1 MFPEHDPSVGNEPSS
16 WPAPAGS
23 PSHFDNHTTLDGESQ
38 FDDDPDIS
46 PRGPRSRRSGRRQ
59 LALAALA
66 VVAIAG
72 GTAGG
77 AIAGRQLRPAAAVQ
91 ATTGNFNTASVG
103 TTTSGASGPDKQDVS
118 ALISAALP
126 GVVSISVELN
136 GGQAAGTGFI
146 ISTDG
151 QIATNAHV
159 VADATKITVKFAD
172 GSTAPAKVLGV
183 DRTDDLAVVKVD
195 KAGLT
200 ALPLGK
206 SSNLRI
212 GEPVV
217 AIGNALDL
225 TGGPTATEGIVSAL
239 DRTIDTNDGEHLTH
253 LLQTDAAINPGNSG
267 GPLLTL
273 DGEVVGINSA
283 GSQDAQN
290 IGFAIALDTAQPIIT
305 QLQQGKTIT
314 KAYLGVTTQG
324 ATLLG
329 PGHVRPGGD
338 GPTHIA
344 GPAWLAALFERAGC
358 EAHTVAP
365 AQVES
370 LLWGKLAA
378 NCAINALTALL
389 RVPNG
394 ELLQRPDAAAL
405 MDLAAEECAAVARAR
420 GIALPFPDAA
430 GQARRVAK
438 QTFLNHSSMFQD
450 ILRGA
455 PTEVEAI
462 NGAVAQAAERLG
474 VPAPV
479 NTTLWRLVR
488 ALAASA
494 PAQPPRA

>member
-23 PSHFDNHTTLDGESQ
+23 PSRFENATTLEEEGE
-38 FDDDPDIS
+38 FDDEPDLDHV
-46 PRGPRSRRSGRRQ
+46 PRTPRSGRRR

-77 AIAGRQLRPAAAVQ
+77 AIAGRQSQPAAAPQ
-91 ATTGNFNTASVG
+91 TTTGNFNTASVG
-103 TTTSGASGPDKQDVS
+103 TSTSGASAPDKQDVS

-159 VADATKITVKFAD
+159 VADATKIDVKFAD

-290 IGFAIALDTAQPIIT
+290 IGFAIAIDTAQPIIT

-314 KAYLGVTTQG
+314 KAYLGVTTTPVDATVAAKSGLDIDHGLLIVDVAGESAASSAGLQPG
-324 ATLLG
+324 DVIVSINGTATDDSSTLGDVIRTTGAGNVVHLKIDRKGKAIDVDATLS
-329 PGHVRPGGD
+329 
-338 GPTHIA
+338 TH
-344 GPAWLAALFERAGC
+344 AA
-358 EAHTVAP
+358 
-365 AQVES
+365 
-370 LLWGKLAA
+370 
-378 NCAINALTALL
+378 
-389 RVPNG
+389 
-394 ELLQRPDAAAL
+394 
-405 MDLAAEECAAVARAR
+405 
-420 GIALPFPDAA
+420 
-430 GQARRVAK
+430 
-438 QTFLNHSSMFQD
+438 
-450 ILRGA
+450 
-455 PTEVEAI
+455 
-462 NGAVAQAAERLG
+462 
-474 VPAPV
+474 
-479 NTTLWRLVR
+479 
-488 ALAASA
+488 
-494 PAQPPRA
+494 

>member
-314 KAYLGVTTQG
+314 KAYLGVTTAPVDPTVASRSGLDVDHGLLVVDVAGQSAASSAG
-324 ATLLG
+324 LQPGDVIVSINGTATDDSSTLGDVIRTTGAGHVVHLKIDRKGTTIDVDATLS
-329 PGHVRPGGD
+329 
-338 GPTHIA
+338 TH
-344 GPAWLAALFERAGC
+344 AA
-358 EAHTVAP
+358 
-365 AQVES
+365 
-370 LLWGKLAA
+370 
-378 NCAINALTALL
+378 
-389 RVPNG
+389 
-394 ELLQRPDAAAL
+394 
-405 MDLAAEECAAVARAR
+405 
-420 GIALPFPDAA
+420 
-430 GQARRVAK
+430 
-438 QTFLNHSSMFQD
+438 
-450 ILRGA
+450 
-455 PTEVEAI
+455 
-462 NGAVAQAAERLG
+462 
-474 VPAPV
+474 
-479 NTTLWRLVR
+479 
-488 ALAASA
+488 
-494 PAQPPRA
+494 

>member
-1 MFPEHDPSVGNEPSS
+1 MFPEHDPSVGNETSS

-23 PSHFDNHTTLDGESQ
+23 PSHFANHTTLDGESE

-46 PRGPRSRRSGRRQ
+46 PRGPRSPRSGRRQ

-77 AIAGRQLRPAAAVQ
+77 AIAGRQLRPAASAP
-91 ATTGNFNTASVG
+91 ASTGNFNTASVG
-103 TTTSGASGPDKQDVS
+103 TAMSGASGPDKQDVS

-314 KAYLGVTTQG
+314 KAYLGVTTAPVDPTVASRSGLDVDHGLLVVDVAGQSAASSAG
-324 ATLLG
+324 LQPGDVIVSINGTATDDSSTLGDVIRTTGAGHVVHLKIDRKGEAIDVDATLS
-329 PGHVRPGGD
+329 
-338 GPTHIA
+338 TH
-344 GPAWLAALFERAGC
+344 AA
-358 EAHTVAP
+358 
-365 AQVES
+365 
-370 LLWGKLAA
+370 
-378 NCAINALTALL
+378 
-389 RVPNG
+389 
-394 ELLQRPDAAAL
+394 
-405 MDLAAEECAAVARAR
+405 
-420 GIALPFPDAA
+420 
-430 GQARRVAK
+430 
-438 QTFLNHSSMFQD
+438 
-450 ILRGA
+450 
-455 PTEVEAI
+455 
-462 NGAVAQAAERLG
+462 
-474 VPAPV
+474 
-479 NTTLWRLVR
+479 
-488 ALAASA
+488 
-494 PAQPPRA
+494 

>member
-1 MFPEHDPSVGNEPSS
+1 MFPEHDPSVGDEQLS

-23 PSHFDNHTTLDGESQ
+23 PTTILGAD
-38 FDDDPDIS
+38 
-46 PRGPRSRRSGRRQ
+46 RAPRSRRRR
-59 LALAALA
+59 LALTALA

-77 AIAGRQLRPAAAVQ
+77 AIAGRQLRPAAAQ
-91 ATTGNFNTASVG
+91 QTSPGTFNTAAVG
-103 TTTSGASGPDKQDVS
+103 TATSGASAPDKQDVS

-126 GVVSISVELN
+126 GIVSISVELT

-172 GSTAPAKVLGV
+172 GSTAPAAVLGV

-290 IGFAIALDTAQPIIT
+290 IGFAIAIDTAQPIIT

-314 KAYLGVTTQG
+314 KAYLGVTTTPVDPTVAARSGLDIDHGLLIIDVAGQSAASSAG
-324 ATLLG
+324 LQPGDVIVSINGTATDDSSTLGDVIRTTGAGHVVHLKIDRKSKTIDVDATLS
-329 PGHVRPGGD
+329 
-338 GPTHIA
+338 TH
-344 GPAWLAALFERAGC
+344 AA
-358 EAHTVAP
+358 
-365 AQVES
+365 
-370 LLWGKLAA
+370 
-378 NCAINALTALL
+378 
-389 RVPNG
+389 
-394 ELLQRPDAAAL
+394 
-405 MDLAAEECAAVARAR
+405 
-420 GIALPFPDAA
+420 
-430 GQARRVAK
+430 
-438 QTFLNHSSMFQD
+438 
-450 ILRGA
+450 
-455 PTEVEAI
+455 
-462 NGAVAQAAERLG
+462 
-474 VPAPV
+474 
-479 NTTLWRLVR
+479 
-488 ALAASA
+488 
-494 PAQPPRA
+494 